1 MSRLRVRSA
10 SGNWID
16 ICQSDW
22 FLRSDDNKRWIK
34 LDVKKEM
41 KVRHG
46 ANSYWLDIDCN
57 VGDVDGLFCP
67 TDDVI
72 GCWPGLTG
80 NFDPTLV
87 GPGGPTGVMICDCS
101 NRNCVSYDGDGP
113 GAVFDGAVLKQPG
126 FRNSHQNEKETA
138 GYLGARKAPVTVYGG
153 RAQVTEFYVDVGF
166 LTGHVFAE
174 WRGFGVRPRV
184 RIYKNCKIVA
194 DNFMPGTTWEG
205 NEGQMV
211 VFSDLTTEET
221 DDAYVDNPLLLVR
234 VDAPAN
240 SNWEV
245 KVSPAN
251 QNTIGHVLDPLPC
264 FGTYDS
270 DMACVFSAQERM
282 HNMAGTGT
290 THFDYDVGN
299 VPTRFRIFY
308 RNGALLA
315 STGNE
320 SSGYVVGRGS
330 LSFNFTPLDGDY
342 KILVRVDAKEA
353 AAAWTYSLYCAGQKG
368 SRKTPL
374 DCCGGGVPANCDAL
388 FAHCPNP
395 VVSNGADVT
404 DFWVDFKSAPDGY
417 VILPYTFQGDE
428 PGQIIIY
435 QNEKV
440 IAASSLVRGEGYFDF
455 EHNRARGTVI
465 KIRVV
470 TSCCTKWTLSP
481 KCPVPYPT
489 INSGDVTFDRCA
501 PTEDSFGRMCFPITI
516 SHMIHKPVSVDY
528 EVIAPDAA
536 MGEECS
542 DEPSGAIDPYKLLDF
557 TGQLAGED
565 ALKEWA
571 RTANEYYYADGK
583 DTKKMVASAKKWTL
597 NKLGHIETTA
607 NTAAKIA
614 LIAQPEFDDY
624 SLSVTIGSNSSW
636 DNDLVGVVAAF
647 KRSSYVNNKGK
658 TVYVNQHLVVYRQR
672 GGYNADKGVIVGS
685 SDLGFGVAYFENGK
699 LIKKIAALRVGS
711 ATKGAWKGTY
721 SRVSIDR
728 QGTYYTVKCTDWNND
743 TDYLA
748 ESEYGF
754 DVSGLLPDNM
764 QTPCRIGF
772 MAFSAD
778 DAWYKDFE
786 FFVRSEVSV
795 IPPQGATD
803 LIKANTK
810 GRAVIQPCETSTQV
824 CVYTCPKTKK
834 VDDRA
839 ITLILNNPKRGKI
852 GKATAQGNMVCSR
865 TLDCLK
871 TGAVAVKEKDP
882 NIHVKRG
889 SYSMFVGNSDYAK
902 GGFST
907 EMFAEI
913 DIPADGEYTVYL
925 MGDDYA
931 ELYID
936 CDLIVKSDWVPNS
949 SMFKAFSKKV
959 FLTRGKRFMR
969 IYLENAGK
977 NPPYVPP
984 HPCYVAMAIES
995 SSGKTVY
1002 ASRAKD
1008 WRANVLFEGN
1018 SPKCN
1023 QFPETCS
1030 ITPTGQA
1037 KVALAYNDTGIGY
1050 AAKRIC
1056 STHHDAN
1063 CAPYNTFYVLER
1075 ELDFP
1080 VSGQYTWVGTAD
1092 DDHYLYID
1100 CNLIGSGTNW
1110 ETYYRHRFNVSA
1122 GKHRVTIMYRNIP
1135 NCTQSW
1141 VKFALLKP
1149 DNSVF
1154 YLSAPEGWG
1163 SIKGSIS
1170 DMTGSP
1176 LIHSGENFGDLGA
1189 LTRHGAQPIR
1199 TPWKP
1204 HYAWITAE
1212 TTVNLPYDGDYT
1224 VLALA
1229 DDQMELFISCFSIIS
1244 NAKWSAHTRK
1254 TVTLSKGEQKLIVR
1268 AYNQDAGRNHFFA
1281 YAILDTAGN
1290 PVAVSKA
1297 GSHWKARNGD
1307 IDRTGIA

>member
-126 FRNSHQNEKETA
+126 FRNSHQNENGTA

-194 DNFMPGTTWEG
+194 DNFMQGTVWEG

-221 DDAYVDNPLLLVR
+221 DDSYVDNPLLLVR

-270 DMACVFSAQERM
+270 DMACVFNAQERM

-330 LSFNFTPLDGDY
+330 LSFNFNPLDGDY

-395 VVSNGADVT
+395 VISNGADVT

-489 INSGDVTFDRCA
+489 INAGDIDFDRCA
-501 PTEDSFGRMCFPITI
+501 PTEDSYGRMCFPITL
-516 SHMIHKPVSVDY
+516 SHMVHKPVSADY
-528 EVIAPDAA
+528 EIVAPDAY
-536 MGEECS
+536 MKEECT

-597 NKLGHIETTA
+597 NKQGHIETTA

-743 TDYLA
+743 ADYLA

-754 DVSGLLPDNM
+754 DASGLLPDNM

-795 IPPQGATD
+795 IPPQGSSD

-865 TLDCLK
+865 TLDCLP
-871 TGAVAVKEKDP
+871 TGAGVAVNEKDP
-882 NIHVKRG
+882 NKHVQRG
-889 SYSMFVGNSDYAK
+889 SYSMFVGKDDYAK
-902 GGFST
+902 AGFST

-936 CDLIVKSDWVPNS
+936 CDLIVKSDWVPNA

-959 FLTRGKRFMR
+959 FLYRGKRHLR
-969 IYLENAGK
+969 IYLENGGK
-977 NPPYVPP
+977 NPPYPMP
-984 HPCYVAMAIES
+984 HPCYVAMAIDS

-1008 WRANVLFEGN
+1008 WRANVLFEGRLPECTQVASGGGSYPLVN
-1018 SPKCN
+1018 SGEYFGDIGSLT
-1023 QFPETCS
+1023 QY
-1030 ITPTGQA
+1030 G
-1037 KVALAYNDTGIGY
+1037 ALPLTVPWGMWYDWASAEMDIVLPYTGI
-1050 AAKRIC
+1050 
-1056 STHHDAN
+1056 
-1063 CAPYNTFYVLER
+1063 
-1075 ELDFP
+1075 
-1080 VSGQYTWVGTAD
+1080 
-1092 DDHYLYID
+1092 
-1100 CNLIGSGTNW
+1100 
-1110 ETYYRHRFNVSA
+1110 
-1122 GKHRVTIMYRNIP
+1122 
-1135 NCTQSW
+1135 
-1141 VKFALLKP
+1141 
-1149 DNSVF
+1149 
-1154 YLSAPEGWG
+1154 
-1163 SIKGSIS
+1163 
-1170 DMTGSP
+1170 
-1176 LIHSGENFGDLGA
+1176 
-1189 LTRHGAQPIR
+1189 
-1199 TPWKP
+1199 
-1204 HYAWITAE
+1204 
-1212 TTVNLPYDGDYT
+1212 YT
-1224 VLALA
+1224 VVALA
-1229 DDQMELFISCFSIIS
+1229 DDAMELFITCGSVVS
-1244 NAKWSAHTRK
+1244 NSNWGAASWRQVS
-1254 TVTLSKGEQKLIVR
+1254 LFEGPQKLILR
-1268 AYNQDAGRNHFFA
+1268 TYNAGRSHFCAF
-1281 YAILDTAGN
+1281 AILNSSGS
-1290 PVAVSKA
+1290 PVVVSRG
-1297 GSHWKARNGD
+1297 GSHWRARSGD
-1307 IDRTGIA
+1307 INRFGIV